1 MLQSMTGFGK
11 ASGTYGNKKITVE
24 IRSVNSKQLDLNIR
38 IPSVFRDKEME
49 LKNFVAQKAERGK
62 TDVTIYYEDLGVEK
76 VFTLNKD
83 VAKAYINEI
92 KLLGEELGIT
102 VTEQTLAAV
111 LRMPEVVSTEK
122 KEADDN
128 EWKTIMT
135 LVDAALN
142 SFVEFRM
149 AEGGKLE
156 ADLKQRIN
164 AIMDSLK
171 KTEPY
176 DQQRIQTV
184 REKIQKSLN
193 EWLQQENIDKNRFE
207 QELIYYIEKLDV
219 SEEKL
224 RLKTH
229 CDYFTDTMEK
239 ENNAGRKLGF
249 ITQEIGREINTLG
262 SKSNQAE
269 MQKLVV
275 LMKDELEKVKEQ
287 VLNIL

>member
-24 IRSVNSKQLDLNIR
+24 IKSVNSKQLDMNIR
-38 IPSVFRDKEME
+38 IPSAFRDKEME

-62 TDVTIYYEDLGVEK
+62 TDVSIYYENLGDER
-76 VFTLNKD
+76 VFSLNKD
-83 VAKAYINEI
+83 VAKAYINEV

-102 VTEQTLAAV
+102 VTEQTLSAV

-122 KEADDN
+122 KEADEN

-142 SFVEFRM
+142 SFVNFRI

-156 ADLKQRIN
+156 ADLKLRIN
-164 AIMDSLK
+164 SILDCLK

-176 DQQRIQTV
+176 DQQRIQSV
-184 REKIQKSLN
+184 RDKIQKSLN

-239 ENNAGRKLGF
+239 ENNSGRKLGF

-262 SKSNQAE
+262 SKANQAE

>member
-24 IRSVNSKQLDLNIR
+24 IRSVNSKQLDMNIR
-38 IPSVFRDKEME
+38 IPSAFRDKEME

-62 TDVTIYYEDLGVEK
+62 TDVSIYYENLGEDK
-76 VFTLNKD
+76 TFSLNKD

-92 KLLGEELGIT
+92 KLLGNELGIT
-102 VTEQTLAAV
+102 VTEQTLSAV

-135 LVDAALN
+135 LVDASLN
-142 SFVEFRM
+142 SFIDFRM

-156 ADLKQRIN
+156 NDLKQRVN
-164 AIMDSLK
+164 AILENLK
-171 KTEPY
+171 KTEPF
-176 DQQRIQTV
+176 DQQRIQSV
-184 REKIQKSLN
+184 RDKIQKSLN

-229 CDYFTDTMEK
+229 CDYFTETMEK
-239 ENNAGRKLGF
+239 ENNSGRKLGF

-262 SKSNQAE
+262 SKANQAD

-275 LMKDELEKVKEQ
+275 LMKDELEKIKEQ
-287 VLNIL
+287 VLNVL